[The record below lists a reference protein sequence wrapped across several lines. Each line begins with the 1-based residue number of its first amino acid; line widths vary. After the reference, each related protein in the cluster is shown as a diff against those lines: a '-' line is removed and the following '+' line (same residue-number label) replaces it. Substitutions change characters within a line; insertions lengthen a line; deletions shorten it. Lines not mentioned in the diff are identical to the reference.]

1 MPSSD
6 DADLSSSMPQTPPVP
21 PAAAARTVAAVR
33 TAVLL
38 VLAEAAALTFATLG
52 WLAQVVAG
60 ATSATPVA
68 GFLAAFALGIAA
80 VLVLSARALRRGA
93 RGGRSPVVT
102 WQLLQGAT
110 AVAVLRSGPAL
121 PVAVVAVLAL
131 GVGAV
136 VVGLLLTRSAVAAT
150 TTR

>member
-1 MPSSD
+1 
-6 DADLSSSMPQTPPVP
+6 MPQTPPVA
-21 PAAAARTVAAVR
+21 PAATVRTVPWAVR
-33 TAVLL
+33 IAVVL
-38 VLAEAAALTFATLG
+38 VLTEAAALTFAALG
-52 WLAQVVAG
+52 WLAQVAAG
-60 ATSATPVA
+60 TTRATPVA
-68 GFLAAFALGIAA
+68 WFLVAFTLGIAA

-110 AVAVLRSGPAL
+110 SVAVLQSGPAL
-121 PVAVVAVLAL
+121 PVAVVAVLVL

-136 VVGLLLTRSAVAAT
+136 VVGLLVTRSAIAAT